1 MRPKSIVIFD
11 RLFLTALV
19 LSLINGLL
27 SYSAIGQRFQTDPA
41 LAPMQSFAGPFLIV
55 SMLFGFGI
63 SLLLWYF
70 ISRRASDVAK
80 WILVAFTA
88 FGILGLV
95 QNLRQP
101 MLGTTVLAATFA
113 LTALQVAAAFFL
125 FRPDA
130 RAWFAG
136 TAPVDPDVFN

>member
-1 MRPKSIVIFD
+1 MRPKSIIIFD
-11 RLFLTALV
+11 RLFLAVLA
-19 LSLINGLL
+19 LSLVNGAL
-27 SYSAIGQRFQTDPA
+27 SYVAFGQRFQSDPA
-41 LAPMQSFAGPFLIV
+41 LASSGSFAGPLMIV
-55 SMLFGFGI
+55 SLAFGFGI
-63 SLLLWYF
+63 SLLLWFF

-88 FGILGLV
+88 FGVLGVV

-101 MLGTTVLAATFA
+101 MFSPGLLAATVG
-113 LTALQVAAAFFL
+113 LTALQVAAVYFL

-136 TAPVDPDVFN
+136 TAPVDPTVFD